1 MIDFKIALYGQI
13 DNDSKYG
20 FTYPDNFNPI
30 NMAPKDEWLRSVIEP
45 RDARVF
51 KTDEPIYTIWKNEH
65 GNYYATIVPN
75 KKDSRNGYL
84 ILALFVG
91 KMQVKSG
98 KTLVGILT
106 ELIHM
111 IIEQGGSDKSLITAY
126 LETVADAFE
135 PDNMP
140 VSTTQKTLQKAFRAY
155 DSEDELYDLLQNI
168 NQEEYNSYKRVMF
181 VPRASVPSPL
191 TNDYVELKNV
201 IRHIYNI
208 LLPADGTQ
216 VNRRMVKDGEP
227 LEITYSKTGY
237 EQEKREVIVQRTP
250 NDVYTIEDNS
260 IRIKSAAEMGIKFM
274 RGFTLDVRSTSG
286 IEIKEFTVN
295 GARHKYGDKIK
306 MEDAHEYAF
315 TFKANGY
322 DTLSMSKRASEMT
335 TMIKARLQPQEIEMP
350 VSMNHRGREIRGRV
364 MIKADDPLYKY
375 FKSNDYRFEIKGGS
389 RAGGAGKK
397 NGMLNMILCAVAA
410 LGLIIAGLFIYKSC
424 DAEEEEIDNTTQQT
438 DSINNKGNVPKKED
452 VREDSLTEEQKKA
465 QRIERA
471 LIYLKRKGKD
481 DVWKQDS
488 LKDLPEYREIFD
500 FLKNGEIQKII
511 NWKYSV
517 REEDEYTNTLWKNIL
532 KYLELAQDR
541 PEEIELVRERLKMSV
556 TGDSVDLRVLRI
568 ELGAL
573 LDNQQEIPT
582 PTSGNH
588 QGNQIEGNGN
598 IIGNITKTV
607 GSGNNN
613 GNKKVSGSSGRPG
626 SGIN

>member
-335 TMIKARLQPQEIEMP
+335 TMIKARLQPQEMEMP

-424 DAEEEEIDNTTQQT
+424 DAEEEEINNTTQQT
-438 DSINNKGNVPKKED
+438 DSINNKGNAPKKED
-452 VREDSLTEEQKKA
+452 QTPTVLTDEEKEKK
-465 QRIERA
+465 I
-471 LIYLKRKGKD
+471 LIYLKRKGKK
-481 DVWKQDS
+481 DVWKRDS
-488 LKDLPEYREIFD
+488 LTDLPRYSQIFE
-500 FLKNGEIQKII
+500 FLKNGEIQNII
-511 NWKYSV
+511 DWEYPV
-517 REEDEYTNTLWKNIL
+517 RDDEYTNELWKDIL
-532 KYLELAQDR
+532 TYLKRAQDN
-541 PEEIELVRERLKMSV
+541 PQITSVIETLGNSV
-556 TGDSVDLRVLRI
+556 TGDSVDLMKLKTK
-568 ELGAL
+568 LGEL
-573 LDNQQEIPT
+573 LDNT
-582 PTSGNH
+582 VTSTQPGVNPSGTQVDGNR
-588 QGNQIEGNGN
+588 
-598 IIGNITKTV
+598 T
-607 GSGNNN
+607 
-613 GNKKVSGSSGRPG
+613 VSGSSGRPG
-626 SGIN
+626 SRK